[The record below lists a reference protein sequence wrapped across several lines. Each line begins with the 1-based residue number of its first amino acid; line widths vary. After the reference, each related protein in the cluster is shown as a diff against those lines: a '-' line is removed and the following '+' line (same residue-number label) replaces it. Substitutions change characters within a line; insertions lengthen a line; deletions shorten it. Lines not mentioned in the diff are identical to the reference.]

1 MMVDPFPRDLAAALK
16 ANDIASRL
24 LVIADDADLGD
35 LGAMAAAAGLRLL
48 GVVSFEQAPSRLAMQ
63 ADCDIILLI
72 CQNPCP
78 DLEQHIALVE
88 RVALQNNIAVILLSS
103 LDTLDDIFTAVRSPR
118 TQILCA
124 PDGIDLA
131 TALLSAAQSHSP
143 PRHFHDAGREN
154 EETTLNRL
162 SEEVGRLAR
171 TIEALTDRHMAKP
184 SFPLSSRISDR
195 PSDYI
200 GLPAHRQPRSEPQP
214 QPQRQPHSVADV
226 TANQVR
232 DLLRARRA
240 RADFLPGDLFA
251 DPAWDMLLDLLA
263 ARLDQVCV
271 SVSSLCIASCVPPTT
286 ALRHIRTLADKGLI
300 ERQPDPHDS
309 RRIFV
314 VLTDRAAD
322 RLAQWFNASRPL
334 LKI

>member
-1 MMVDPFPRDLAAALK
+1 MMVEPFPRHLAAALK

-72 CQNPCP
+72 CPNPCS
-78 DLEQHIALVE
+78 DLEQHFALVE
-88 RVALQNNIAVILLSS
+88 MMALQNNIAVILLSS
-103 LDTLDDIFTAVRSPR
+103 LDTLDDTFAAVHSPR

-124 PDGIDLA
+124 PDGVDLA

-143 PRHFHDAGREN
+143 PRHFHDAAREN
-154 EETTLNRL
+154 EETRLNRL

-171 TIEALTDRHMAKP
+171 TIEALTDRHIAKP
-184 SFPLSSRISDR
+184 SFPASPRISDR

-200 GLPAHRQPRSEPQP
+200 GFPAHRQPTSEPQP
-214 QPQRQPHSVADV
+214 HSLADV

-300 ERQPDPHDS
+300 ARQPDPHDS

-322 RLAQWFNASRPL
+322 RLAQWFHASRPL